1 MYDLFR
7 TWIYHRKPQDT
18 KNRPVLRTTVPAAP
32 RQPEP
37 RYARESG
44 RWGEADNVHLTV
56 HNVYRKMHIAN
67 RPTSHSWRGD
77 LEPWVQGTP
86 RHKRKR
92 VKP

>member
-1 MYDLFR
+1 MYDLFL

-44 RWGEADNVHLTV
+44 RWGEADNVYHKV
-56 HNVYRKMHIAN
+56 HIEKGPVDLFPAEPTDEPFMAR
-67 RPTSHSWRGD
+67 RP
-77 LEPWVQGTP
+77 
-86 RHKRKR
+86 
-92 VKP
+92 